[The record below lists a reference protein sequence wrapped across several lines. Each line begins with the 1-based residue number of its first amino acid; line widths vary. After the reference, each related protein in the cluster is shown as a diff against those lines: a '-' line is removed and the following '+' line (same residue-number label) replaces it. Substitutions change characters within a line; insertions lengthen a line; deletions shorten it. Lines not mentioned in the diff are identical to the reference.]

1 MLTYQDFETL
11 RSQGIE
17 VFIKK
22 AIQEFQS
29 SEFYRRGLKAHLYY
43 KGDNDILHRLQ
54 WFYDSTGLKREDN
67 FKANNQVPCEF
78 YKKITKQLNSYLLAN
93 GVTVEDKIKDNLP
106 RKFDIKIQ
114 KAGLYAILA
123 GCSWTYCYKNNDGK
137 FDLDV
142 FSGIEFIPLFDEFTG
157 QVKAGIRYFR
167 IDENKPYNVEFY
179 ELDGITRLREEK
191 KTGNFYIVE
200 EKRAYITNKK
210 VTAFSEEITGS
221 KNFGLLPVIPFW
233 GNDIKESSLTTALKN
248 KIDLYDI
255 IESDFGNNLED
266 SKDVY
271 WVLKNYNGQD
281 LGEFLADYKY
291 YKSIKVDDDGDATP
305 HTLEVP
311 YQARQTALEIIKK
324 DIYDSAM
331 ALDTSVLSGGSL
343 TNIAIK
349 AMMTDLD
356 LKADDFENEAL
367 DYMDNLLLLYRE
379 ITGDTTETKVNFIR
393 RGIVNDTE
401 IVENIVKMRN
411 DISQRTALELNPY
424 IEDVEEELDRIE
436 EEARNKYT
444 IEENSIDVNNNIPQ
458 DDTNN
463 TEEE

>member
-1 MLTYQDFETL
+1 MLTYQDYECMK
-11 RSQGIE
+11 SQGLE
-17 VFIKK
+17 NFVKK

-29 SEFYRRGLKAHLYY
+29 SQFFLRGLKAHLYY
-43 KGDNDILHRLQ
+43 RGDNDILHRMQ
-54 WFYDSTGLKREDN
+54 WFYDSTGSKKEDN
-67 FKANNQVPCEF
+67 FKANNRVPSEF

-93 GVTVEDKIKDNLP
+93 GVTVEDTIKQNLP

-114 KAGLYAILA
+114 KAGLYSILS
-123 GCSWTYCYKNNDGK
+123 GCSWTYCYKNNEGK

-157 QVKAGIRYFR
+157 DVKAGIRFFR
-167 IDENKPYNVEFY
+167 INHLKPYNVEFY
-179 ELDGITRLREEK
+179 ELDGITRLREENKTLNFKIIEPK
-191 KTGNFYIVE
+191 K
-200 EKRAYITNKK
+200 AYITNKRVNK
-210 VTAFSEEITGS
+210 FTEEILGT
-221 KNFGLLPVIPFW
+221 KNFNVLPVIPFW
-233 GNDIKESSLTTALKN
+233 GNDTRESSLTNALKN

-291 YKSIKVDDDGDATP
+291 YKSIKVDDDGDASP
-305 HTLEVP
+305 HTVEVP
-311 YQARQTALEIIKK
+311 YQARQIALEILKK
-324 DIYDSAM
+324 DIYESAM

-356 LKADDFENEAL
+356 LKTDDFENEAL
-367 DYMDNLLLLYRE
+367 DYVDNLLLLYRE
-379 ITGDTTETKVNFIR
+379 ITGDMTDTKVNFIR
-393 RGIVNDTE
+393 RSIVNDTE
-401 IVENIVKMRN
+401 IIDNIMKMRN

-424 IEDVEEELDRIE
+424 IEDVEEELERIE

-444 IEENSIDVNNNIPQ
+444 IEEVNNFPQ
-458 DDTNN
+458 DSVKN